1 MSFLSTGPRGPYH
14 GRVLLSVSVSHKTAD
29 FDLLDRLSAATADAT
44 AAELFRGGPTA
55 GGVFLSTCNR
65 VEAYADVPP
74 GAEDVVAEQLI
85 RRLATDSGI
94 PADDLRRVAI
104 LSTDGDAL
112 RHLFSVTAGLE
123 SLAVGEDEIA
133 GQVRRAY
140 DTSRSAGT
148 TTPELD
154 RAFQRAAK
162 VSREV
167 RNAADLG
174 QAGRSLVQ
182 LALDLAG
189 HRVTDWRAARV
200 LVVGT
205 GNYAAAAIAALDRLG
220 VTDIAVYS
228 ATGRAEDF
236 ARKYRVRAE
245 HDLTAAIAMAEIV
258 ITCTARYTVSTAHVP
273 DSSRRLVIDLGLPRN
288 VDAEVG
294 LLPGVELLDL
304 ELLAR
309 HAQLPEFSRRDMA
322 DDMIVSAAGQHL
334 AEQTA
339 APAIVALRRHV
350 FDVLDAE
357 IERITAS
364 SESEAQAARTIEA
377 LRHFAGVM
385 LHEPSIR
392 ARSLA
397 EADRIAEFEAGLAII
412 FGVEPWSVDAAPVQP
427 MRRDSDLGGVAGST
441 RISRP
446 DASA

>member
-1 MSFLSTGPRGPYH
+1 M
-14 GRVLLSVSVSHKTAD
+14 LLSVSVSHKTAD

-44 AAELFRGGPTA
+44 VDDLFRGGPAT

-85 RRLATDSGI
+85 RRLAADAGI
-94 PADDLRRVAI
+94 PADELRRTATLAI
-104 LSTDGDAL
+104 DGDAL

-140 DTSRSAGT
+140 DASRSAGT

-154 RAFQRAAK
+154 KAFQRASQ

-167 RNAADLG
+167 RNAAELG

-205 GNYAAAAIAALDRLG
+205 GNYAATALAALDRLG
-220 VTDIAVYS
+220 VSDIAVYS
-228 ATGRAEDF
+228 ASGRAETF

-245 HDLTAAIAMAEIV
+245 HDLTAAIATAEVV
-258 ITCTARYTVSTAHVP
+258 ITCTARYTVTPAHV
-273 DSSRRLVIDLGLPRN
+273 SNASRRLVIDLGLPRN
-288 VDAEVG
+288 VEPEVG

-309 HAQLPEFSRRDMA
+309 HAQLPEFSRRDVA
-322 DDMIVSAAGQHL
+322 DDIIVSAAGRHL

-350 FDVLDAE
+350 FDMLDAE
-357 IERITAS
+357 IERVTAS
-364 SESEAQAARTIEA
+364 SESVEHATKTIEA

-385 LHEPSIR
+385 LHEPSLR

-397 EADRIAEFEAGLAII
+397 ENDRIAEFEVGLATI
-412 FGVEPWSVDAAPVQP
+412 FGVDPWASTGAPVQP
-427 MRRDSDLGGVAGST
+427 MRRAPDDADA
-441 RISRP
+441 ISRP
-446 DASA
+446 EATA